1 MEVEVGK
8 QLCGRGYRVEKVQ
21 KVKGAASPRPPPF
34 LHLLDMSRVV
44 LEEGTAP
51 TGLVFSVWKQTEFSS
66 TQFLQMCIPLPGVPV
81 FFQMG

>member
-8 QLCGRGYRVEKVQ
+8 QQCGRGYRVEKVQ
-21 KVKGAASPRPPPF
+21 KVKGAASLPPPF
-34 LHLLDMSRVV
+34 LNLLDMSRVF

-66 TQFLQMCIPLPGVPV
+66 TQFLQMCIPLPRVPV